1 MSSLRSRIVRALI
14 VERLMRRVVS
24 LEKRTIGEY
33 RHEYAA
39 LTRRQILPRGTR
51 VEKVSIDGLG
61 AELVRARKVN
71 AADRRTILYFHGGG
85 YISGSCATHR
95 DMAAR
100 MSAASGVRLL
110 VVDYRLAP
118 EHKYP
123 AALEDALRAFRW
135 LRESGVEAKQIVV
148 AGDSAG
154 GGLAI
159 ATLLALRDAGEEL
172 PQAAFLLSPWLSPLT
187 DGESYRT
194 RAEADPFISIEFVR
208 ACAEALL
215 SGTGTDPNEL
225 VLFEKDLRG
234 LPNMLVQVGGDEIL
248 LSDSVRLVE
257 NARAVGVEAS
267 LDVWKKMWHVFQG
280 FAVILP
286 EAKRA
291 LTAIGS
297 FVREQLGP
305 GEAA

>member
-1 MSSLRSRIVRALI
+1 MPSLRSRVIRALI
-14 VERLMRRVVS
+14 VKRVMRRVVS
-24 LEKRTIGEY
+24 LDKRTIDEY

-39 LTRRQILPRGTR
+39 LTRRQILPRGTS
-51 VEKVSIDGLG
+51 VEKANIDGLPV
-61 AELVRARKVN
+61 EWVRSRDIPAG
-71 AADRRTILYFHGGG
+71 DERTILYFHGGG
-85 YISGSCATHR
+85 YISGSCSTHR

-100 MSAASGVRLL
+100 ISAASGVRLL

-123 AALEDALRAFRW
+123 AAFEDALRAFRW
-135 LRESGVEAKQIVV
+135 LRESGVEAEKIVL

-154 GGLAI
+154 GGLAL

-172 PQAAFLLSPWLSPLT
+172 PRAAFLLSPWLSPLT

-194 RAEADPFISIEFVR
+194 RAEADPFISVGFVR

-215 SGTGTDPNEL
+215 SGTGKDLDEL
-225 VLFEKDLRG
+225 VLFEQDLYG
-234 LPNMLVQVGGDEIL
+234 LPSMLVQVGEDEIL

-257 NARAVGVEAS
+257 RARAAGVEAR
-267 LDVWKKMWHVFQG
+267 LDVWKQMWHVFQG

-286 EAKRA
+286 EAERA
-291 LTAIGS
+291 LAEIGS
-297 FVREQLGP
+297 FVGEKLGS
-305 GEAA
+305 